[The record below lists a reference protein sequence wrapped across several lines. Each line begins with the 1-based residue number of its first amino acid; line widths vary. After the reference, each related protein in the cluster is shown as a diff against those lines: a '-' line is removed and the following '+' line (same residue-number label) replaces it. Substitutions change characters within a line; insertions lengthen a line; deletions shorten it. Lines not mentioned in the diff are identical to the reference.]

1 MRSPTNVSEK
11 VSQSGPAQDPAALAL
26 RDRASIVAFL
36 GAFCLFLSLVEYAIP
51 KPLPFMRL
59 GLANLPVVIGAAFL
73 DFPALIALALVKALG
88 MGIVSGALFS
98 YVMLFS
104 LAGGLSAAAVV
115 WALLRLPRRLVSSIG
130 ASVAAALVSNAVQLV
145 LARFLI
151 FHEAA
156 LLTAPPFLAM
166 GLVTGFFLGVF
177 AERFRE
183 KSLWLAEIGATGV
196 RVATEGVR
204 FATEGVRFATEGVRF
219 ATEGARV
226 ATESARTATTYERA
240 RVLSER
246 ARDPAARSSWMR
258 IVSPSVSALIGLG
271 LSLVFLCIDSLPIR
285 AVLLVFFVAAAGLA
299 GRRVSFLAA
308 FLTMIGIV
316 AANLLAPVG
325 RVLVELGPLVITE
338 TALREGLEKALVFE
352 GLLYASKAFIRPGL
366 ELPGR
371 FGSILALSFATYD
384 RIVERGPRLGLS
396 SLIEDVDRLVCEVW
410 EDRPG
415 RISS

>member
-1 MRSPTNVSEK
+1 MTSMRSPTNVSEK

-204 FATEGVRFATEGVRF
+204 FATEGVRFATEG
-219 ATEGARV
+219 ARV

>member
-1 MRSPTNVSEK
+1 MMTVSMRSSTRSSRGDPRPALIQEPR
-11 VSQSGPAQDPAALAL
+11 GGAAAQDK
-26 RDRASIVAFL
+26 ASIVAFL
-36 GAFCLFLSLVEYAIP
+36 GAFCLFLSAVEYTIP

-59 GLANLPVVIGAAFL
+59 GLANLPILIGAAFL

-104 LAGGLSAAAVV
+104 LAGGLSAAVV
-115 WALLRLPRRLVSSIG
+115 MWLSLRLPRRLLSSIG

-166 GLVTGFFLGVF
+166 GLITGFLLGVF

-183 KSLWLAEIGATGV
+183 RSAWLAEIGAT
-196 RVATEGVR
+196 
-204 FATEGVRFATEGVRF
+204 
-219 ATEGARV
+219 GARV
-226 ATESARTATTYERA
+226 ATESARAATTYECAQECARIPPESA
-240 RVLSER
+240 RVLPER

-258 IVSPSVSALIGLG
+258 IVPPKLSALIGLC
-271 LSLVFLCIDSLPIR
+271 LSLVFLFIDSLLFR
-285 AVLLVFFVAAAGLA
+285 AALLALFMAAARLA
-299 GRRVSFLAA
+299 GRRISPLAA
-308 FLTMIGIV
+308 FLTTIGII
-316 AANLLAPVG
+316 AANLLVPVG
-325 RVLVELGPLVITE
+325 RVLVELGPLLITE